1 MDPAFGSNEPGDHLL
16 IGINRDRG
24 FQEMLS
30 NLAGSDRVIVAGISA
45 GKPGWIDCCDG
56 YWIIVGIKQIQ
67 CFPKRVAQVQGF
79 YPAEEFLKRRKMR
92 YGWKVQFFLDWFHV
106 SNIFNKIPVVL
117 VPVVLEEYQD
127 QKLIL
132 GVDLFRIFTGIGG
145 NPYCFHDRK
154 RGSDKPDIPARQSF
168 SCLLAFWAHTL
179 VRRQCTLDLS
189 VVSTFCFKKWFLQS
203 KKMDRKPDR

>member
-1 MDPAFGSNEPGDHLL
+1 MNPAFGSNESGDDLL

-56 YWIIVGIKQIQ
+56 DWIIVGIKQVQ
-67 CFPKRVAQVQGF
+67 SFPKRIAEVQGF
-79 YPAEEFLKRRKMR
+79 YPAEEFLECCKMG
-92 YGWKVQFFLDWFHV
+92 YSWKLQFLLDCFHD
-106 SNIFNKIPVVL
+106 SNIFNEIPVVL
-117 VPVVLEEYQD
+117 VSVVFEEYQD

-145 NPYCFHDRK
+145 NSYCFHDRK
-154 RGSDKPDIPARQSF
+154 RCSDKPDIPAR
-168 SCLLAFWAHTL
+168 
-179 VRRQCTLDLS
+179 
-189 VVSTFCFKKWFLQS
+189 
-203 KKMDRKPDR
+203 

>member
-1 MDPAFGSNEPGDHLL
+1 MNPAFGSNESGDDLM

-30 NLAGSDRVIVAGISA
+30 NLAGSDWVIVTGISA
-45 GKPGWIDCCDG
+45 GKPGWIDCCNWDRISIG
-56 YWIIVGIKQIQ
+56 VKQIQ
-67 CFPKRVAQVQGF
+67 SFSKRVAQVQGF

-92 YGWKVQFFLDWFHV
+92 NGWKVQFLLDWFHI
-106 SNIFNKIPVVL
+106 SNIFNEIPVVL
-117 VPVVLEEYQD
+117 VPVVFEEYQD

-132 GVDLFRIFTGIGG
+132 GVDLFRIFRGIRS
-145 NPYCFHDRK
+145 NPYSSHHRK
-154 RGSDKPDIPARQSF
+154 RGSDKPDIPAHHSF

-189 VVSTFCFKKWFLQS
+189 VVSTSCFKKWFLQS
-203 KKMDRKPDR
+203 K